1 MAEEKVGFFKKT
13 WKYIVTG
20 ITCAVVGAGVTV
32 GADVAK
38 IQETIT
44 VAQARS
50 AIVAAAQYSAQ
61 TVVANIKGISTAS
74 SKAEAVK
81 IAINAVT
88 EAAPQII
95 EAAKAVKEV
104 KEEVTNIVKDNNAEV
119 TKETKTEVKDAEK
132 VVEKATETVT
142 KAEVKTE
149 SKENLTK

>member
-50 AIVAAAQYSAQ
+50 AIVAAAQYSA
-61 TVVANIKGISTAS
+61 
-74 SKAEAVK
+74 
-81 IAINAVT
+81 
-88 EAAPQII
+88 
-95 EAAKAVKEV
+95 
-104 KEEVTNIVKDNNAEV
+104 
-119 TKETKTEVKDAEK
+119 
-132 VVEKATETVT
+132 
-142 KAEVKTE
+142 
-149 SKENLTK
+149 